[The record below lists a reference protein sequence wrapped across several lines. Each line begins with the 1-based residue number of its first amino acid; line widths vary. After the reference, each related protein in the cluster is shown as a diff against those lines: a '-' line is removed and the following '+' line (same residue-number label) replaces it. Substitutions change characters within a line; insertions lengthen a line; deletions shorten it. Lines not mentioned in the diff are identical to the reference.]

1 MSAPTNKA
9 ELLSFIG
16 FANFLRRFV
25 PHFAEIMAPLYAL
38 LKKDV
43 RWKWTDVEE
52 KTFNIMKDKISEQTI
67 LQHYSLHNKLILQT
81 DASPIGIGAVL
92 LQPAED
98 GKLLPVSHAS
108 RILQPAERNYS
119 QLSGKHLR

>member
-1 MSAPTNKA
+1 M
-9 ELLSFIG
+9 
-16 FANFLRRFV
+16 

-52 KTFNIMKDKISEQTI
+52 KTSNIMKDKISEQTI

-119 QLSGKHLR
+119 QLDREALAVIFGVTKFK